1 MRDPAC
7 VTGQMGMRTPE
18 AAQGEALGSLPNRPV
33 TGGVPP
39 LSLLGES
46 SAGISSCCESLF
58 SINAIQRLDDVST
71 GRFSLR
77 VLRETNY
84 SDHVATLRIALP

>member
-1 MRDPAC
+1 
-7 VTGQMGMRTPE
+7 MGMRTPV

-58 SINAIQRLDDVST
+58 SINAIQRLDVST
-71 GRFSLR
+71 GRLSLR
-77 VLRETNY
+77 VLRESNY
-84 SDHVATLRIALP
+84 SDNVATLRIAVP